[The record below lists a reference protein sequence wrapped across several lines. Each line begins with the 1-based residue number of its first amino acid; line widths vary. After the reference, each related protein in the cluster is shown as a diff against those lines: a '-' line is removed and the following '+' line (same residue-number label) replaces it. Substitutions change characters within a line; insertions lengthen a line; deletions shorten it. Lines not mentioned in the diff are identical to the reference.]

1 MAYAPYYAELSAE
14 GVEPVRFHGSG
25 TLDALGLTGDG
36 ITGWYSMPA
45 VKVDATARGQGDGGH
60 DIAEDTIMYASRTVT
75 LHWNANSADRAGVLA
90 LTDLIRRFAH
100 RLVRLRVVDADSDT
114 YCEGGYLAMNQASVY
129 RHAMVEPSKVTIV
142 FERPE
147 RLATNAQLFQLLPL
161 DGQGQGLFYGDRL
174 ETYWTGEP
182 NNSVSVLSVTPGPD
196 GLAYPV
202 NYGRPGGDGR
212 NRGVLENHGTSR
224 AYPQLTVVGD
234 FPQGVRLLL
243 GDGAIIEY
251 TQPVTVGAPLDLD
264 FRSRTARVDGR
275 DMSRWLRHR
284 GFSPVKARSSMSI
297 VLKSE
302 GEGYVTCLTHDTY
315 M

>member
-1 MAYAPYYAELSAE
+1 MAYTPYYAELSAE

-114 YCEGGYLAMNQASVY
+114 YCEGGYLAMKQASVY
-129 RHAMVEPSKVTIV
+129 RHAMVEPSSTTIV

-147 RLATNAQLFQLLPL
+147 RLATTAQLFQLLPL
-161 DGQGQGLFYGDRL
+161 DGQGQGLFYG
-174 ETYWTGEP
+174 ETYWTGTP
-182 NNSVSVLSVTPGPD
+182 NNSVSVLSITPGSG
-196 GLAYPV
+196 GLVYPV

-224 AYPQLTVVGD
+224 AYPRLTVVGD

-251 TQPVTVGAPLDLD
+251 TQPVTVGAPLSLD
-264 FRSRTARVDGR
+264 FRSRTARIDGR
-275 DMSRWLRHR
+275 DMSRWLSHR

>member
-1 MAYAPYYAELSAE
+1 MAYMPYYAELSAE

-25 TLDALGLTGDG
+25 SLDALGLTGDG

-45 VKVDATARGQGDGGH
+45 VKVDAVARGQGDGGH
-60 DIAEDTIMYASRTVT
+60 DIAEDAIMYASRTIT
-75 LHWNANSADRAGVLA
+75 IYWNANAADRTGVHA

-100 RLVRLRVVDADSDT
+100 RLVRLRVVDAESDT
-114 YCEGGYLAMNQASVY
+114 YCEGGYLTMEQASAY
-129 RHAMVEPSKVTIV
+129 RHAMVEPSTLTIV

-161 DGQGQGLFYGDRL
+161 DDQGQGLSYGDKF
-174 ETYWTGEP
+174 ETWWEGTP
-182 NNSVSVLSVTPGPD
+182 NNSVSVLSIAPGPN
-196 GLAYPV
+196 GLVYPV

-212 NRGVLENHGTSR
+212 NRGVFENHGTSR
-224 AYPQLTVVGD
+224 AYPQLSVVGN

-251 TQPVTVGAPLDLD
+251 GQPVTIGAPLDLD
-264 FRSRTARVDGR
+264 FRSRTARIDGR

>member
-1 MAYAPYYAELSAE
+1 MAYTPYYAELSAE
-14 GVEPVRFHGSG
+14 GVDPVRFHGSG

-90 LTDLIRRFAH
+90 MTDLIRRFAH

-129 RHAMVEPSKVTIV
+129 RHAMVEPSSVTIV

-161 DGQGQGLFYGDRL
+161 DGQGQGLSYGDRL
-174 ETYWTGEP
+174 ETYWTGTP
-182 NNSVSVLSVTPGPD
+182 NDSVSVLSVTPVSD

-202 NYGRPGGDGR
+202 CYGRPGGDGR

-224 AYPQLTVVGD
+224 AYPQLSVVGD

-251 TQPVTVGAPLDLD
+251 TQPVTVGAPLSLD
-264 FRSRTARVDGR
+264 FRSRTARIDGR
-275 DMSRWLRHR
+275 DMSRWLSHR
-284 GFSPVKARSSMSI
+284 GFSPIKARSSMSI